1 MTNGTTRRTFLKQS
15 ALAGVG
21 FWAAGGLTLGAAKG
35 ANDKLNVAFAGSGG
49 QGGGNLGAIY
59 GMGENIVALCDIDEQ
74 RLGEA
79 YDKVKDKNPD
89 AKKYTDWRKMLEQKD
104 IDAVVIST
112 PDHNHAIIGVSAMKL
127 GKHVYIE
134 KPLAH
139 SVYESRLLRKVA
151 AEQKVATSMGN
162 QGTSHEGLRRAVEII
177 QAGIIGP
184 VTEAHVWTN
193 RPIWPQG
200 IDKRP
205 AKKDPPKGVHW
216 DVWLGPAPERDYG
229 DGYHPF
235 AWRGWWDFGTGAL
248 GDMACHTANMAFM
261 ALKLGY
267 PTSVEAKSSYPP
279 NSETFPNGATITY
292 QFPARGEMP
301 PVKWVWYEGKKKVEK
316 KVKKDNKEV
325 TEVQEVPNI
334 PDGGL
339 LHGLRSND
347 GSGSLLIGEKGY
359 LFSPSD
365 YGAEYV
371 LGFNDKF
378 TGFQMPPKTLPRSQG
393 HHRDWINACKGGKP
407 SMANFEYAALLT
419 EVVVLGNVALRVGK
433 KIEWNGEEMKATN
446 CPEAAQYVKPEV
458 RKGWEL

>member
-1 MTNGTTRRTFLKQS
+1 MTQRTTRRTFLKQS

-21 FWAAGGLTLGAAKG
+21 FWAAGGVTLAAAKG
-35 ANDKLNVAFAGSGG
+35 PNDKLNVAFAGVRG
-49 QGGGNLGAIY
+49 QGGGNLGNIA
-59 GMGENIVALCDIDEQ
+59 GLGENIVALCDIDEG

-79 YDKVKDKNPD
+79 AAQHPK
-89 AKKYTDWRKMLEQKD
+89 AEKYTDWRKMLEQKD

-112 PDHNHAIIGVSAMKL
+112 PDHSHAIIGVGAMKL

-162 QGTSHEGLRRAVEII
+162 QGTSNEGVRRAVEII

-184 VTEAHVWTN
+184 VRETHVWTN

-205 AKKDPPKGVHW
+205 EKKDPPKGVNW
-216 DVWLGPAPERDYG
+216 DVWLGPAQARDYG

-267 PTSVEAKSSYPP
+267 PVSVEAESDKINP
-279 NSETFPNGATITY
+279 ETFPNWSTITY
-292 QFPARGEMP
+292 QFPKRGDMP
-301 PVKWVWYEGKKKVEK
+301 EVKWVWYDGKKKNREG
-316 KVKKDNKEV
+316 KE
-325 TEVQEVPNI
+325 TPNT
-334 PDGGL
+334 PSGGL
-339 LHGLRSND
+339 LHDLRSNG
-347 GSGSLLIGEKGY
+347 GSGSLMIGEKGY
-359 LFSPSD
+359 LFSPND
-365 YGAEYV
+365 YGADYV

-378 TGFQMPPKTLPRSQG
+378 TGFQMPPKSLPRSQG
-393 HHRDWINACKGGKP
+393 HHRDWVNACKGGAP
-407 SMANFEYAALLT
+407 AMANFDYAALLT

-433 KIEWNGEEMKATN
+433 KLDWNGEEMKATN
-446 CPEAAQYVKPEV
+446 CPEAAQYVKPEF

>member
-1 MTNGTTRRTFLKQS
+1 MTRRTSRRTFLKET

-21 FWAAGGLTLGAAKG
+21 FWAAGGVMLAAGKG
-35 ANDKLNVAFAGSGG
+35 ANDKLNVAFAGVGG
-49 QGGGNLGAIY
+49 QGGGNLGNVASL
-59 GMGENIVALCDIDEQ
+59 GENIVALCDIDEGP
-74 RLGEA
+74 LGKAAEKHPKA
-79 YDKVKDKNPD
+79 E
-89 AKKYTDWRKMLEQKD
+89 KYTDWRKMLEQKD

-112 PDHNHAIIGVSAMKL
+112 PDHNHAVIGVAAMKL

-162 QGTSHEGLRRAVEII
+162 MGTAHEGLRRAVELI

-205 AKKDPPKGVHW
+205 AKKDPPKGVNW

-267 PTSVEAKSSYPP
+267 PTSVEAKSSYPI
-279 NSETFPNGATITY
+279 NSETFPIGSTITY
-292 QFPARGEMP
+292 QFPKRGELP
-301 PVKWVWYEGKKKVEK
+301 PVKWVWYDGKKKVEK
-316 KVKKDNKEV
+316 KGDKDKKETVEV
-325 TEVQEVPNI
+325 SNI
-334 PDGGL
+334 PEHV
-339 LHGLRSND
+339 LHGLRSDN

-365 YGAEYV
+365 YGAEFVY
-371 LGFNDKF
+371 GFNDKF
-378 TGFQMPPKTLPRSQG
+378 TGFQSPPKTLPRSQG
-393 HHRDWINACKGGKP
+393 HHRDWVNACKGGAP
-407 SMANFEYAALLT
+407 AMANFDYAALLT

-433 KIEWNGEEMKATN
+433 M
-446 CPEAAQYVKPEV
+446 
-458 RKGWEL
+458 L

>member
-1 MTNGTTRRTFLKQS
+1 MTQRTSRRTFLKQT

-21 FWAAGGLTLGAAKG
+21 FWAAGGVTLGAAKG
-35 ANDKLNVAFAGSGG
+35 ANDKLNVAFAGVGG
-49 QGGGNLGAIY
+49 QGGHNLGEIAKLK
-59 GMGENIVALCDIDEQ
+59 ENVVALCDIDEGP
-74 RLGEA
+74 LGKAAEKHPA
-79 YDKVKDKNPD
+79 
-89 AKKYTDWRKMLEQKD
+89 AKTYTDWRKMLEQKD
-104 IDAVVIST
+104 IDAVVVST
-112 PDHNHAIIGVSAMKL
+112 PDHNHAVIGVAAMKL
-127 GKHVYIE
+127 GKHLYCE

-139 SVYESRLLRKVA
+139 SVYECRLMRKVA

-162 QGTSHEGLRRAVEII
+162 MGTAADGLRRAVEII

-184 VTEAHVWTN
+184 ITEAHVWTN

-267 PTSVEAKSSYPP
+267 PTSVEAKSDFPI
-279 NSETFPNGATITY
+279 NSETFPNGSTITY
-292 QFPARGEMP
+292 QFAQRGELP
-301 PVKWVWYEGKKKVEK
+301 PVKWVWYDGKKKVEK
-316 KVKKDNKEV
+316 EVEKDKKKVKEIV
-325 TEVQEVPNI
+325 EVPNI
-334 PDGGL
+334 PEKL
-339 LHGLRSND
+339 LHSLRSSD
-347 GSGSLLIGEKGY
+347 GSGSLLIGEKGF

-365 YGAEYV
+365 YGSEYV
-371 LGFNDKF
+371 LGFNDKAG
-378 TGFQMPPKTLPRSQG
+378 GFQMPDKTLPRSHG
-393 HHRDWINACKGGKP
+393 HHKDWIEACKGAKP
-407 SMANFEYAALLT
+407 ALANFDYAAQLT

-433 KIEWNGEEMKATN
+433 RIEWNGEEMRATN
-446 CPEAAQYVKPEV
+446 CPEAAQYVKREF

>member
-1 MTNGTTRRTFLKQS
+1 MTRRTSRRTFLKQT

-21 FWAAGGLTLGAAKG
+21 FWAAGGVALAAAKG
-35 ANDKLNVAFAGSGG
+35 ANDKLNVAFAGVGG
-49 QGGGNLGAIY
+49 QGGGNLDNIVKLE
-59 GMGENIVALCDIDEQ
+59 ENVVALCDIDEG

-79 YDKVKDKNPD
+79 ADKLKKKKLPE
-89 AKKYTDWRKMLEQKD
+89 AKTYTDWRKMLEQKD
-104 IDAVVIST
+104 IDAVVVST

-127 GKHVYIE
+127 GKHLYCE

-139 SVYESRLLRKVA
+139 SVYECRLMRKVA
-151 AEQKVATSMGN
+151 TEQKVATSMGN
-162 QGTSHEGLRRAVEII
+162 MGTAHDGLRRAVELI

-267 PTSVEAKSSYPP
+267 PTSVEAKTDYPI
-279 NSETFPNGATITY
+279 NSETFPNGSTITY
-292 QFPARGEMP
+292 QFPKRGDLPE
-301 PVKWVWYEGKKKVEK
+301 VKWVWYDGKKKIEKEVEKDKK
-316 KVKKDNKEV
+316 KVKELVD
-325 TEVQEVPNI
+325 VPNI
-334 PDGGL
+334 PEKL
-339 LHGLRSND
+339 LHSLRSSD
-347 GSGSLLIGEKGY
+347 GSGSLLIGEKGF

-365 YGAEYV
+365 YGSDYV

-378 TGFQMPPKTLPRSQG
+378 TGFQAPEKSLPRSHG
-393 HHRDWINACKGGKP
+393 HHKDWIEACKGAKP
-407 SMANFEYAALLT
+407 ALANFDYAALLT

-433 KIEWNGEEMKATN
+433 KIDWNGEEMKATN
-446 CPEAAQYVKPEV
+446 CPEAAQLVKPEF

>member
-1 MTNGTTRRTFLKQS
+1 MTHRTSRRTFLKQS

-21 FWAAGGLTLGAAKG
+21 FWAAGGLALAEGKS
-35 ANDKLNVAFAGSGG
+35 ANGKLNVAFAGVGG
-49 QGGGNLGAIY
+49 QGGGNLGNIA
-59 GMGENIVALCDIDEQ
+59 GLGENIVALCDIDEE
-74 RLGEA
+74 RLGKAAE
-79 YDKVKDKNPD
+79 KHKD
-89 AKKYTDWRKMLEQKD
+89 AKTYTDWRKMLEQKD
-104 IDAVVIST
+104 IDAVVVST

-127 GKHVYIE
+127 GKHVYCE

-139 SVYESRLLRKVA
+139 SVYECRLMRKVA

-162 QGTSHEGLRRAVEII
+162 QGTSTEGLRRAAEII
-177 QAGIIGP
+177 QAGIIGG
-184 VTEAHVWTN
+184 VTEAHVFTN

-216 DVWLGPAPERDYG
+216 DVWLGPAPARDYG

-267 PTSVEAKSSYPP
+267 PTSVEAKTDFSINP
-279 NSETFPNGATITY
+279 ETFPNGATITY
-292 QFPARGEMP
+292 QFPSRGNMP

-316 KVKKDNKEV
+316 DKKQVEV
-325 TEVQEVPNI
+325 ANI
-334 PDGGL
+334 PEHV
-339 LHGLRSND
+339 LHSLRSND
-347 GSGSLLIGEKGY
+347 GSGSLLIGEKGF

-365 YGAEYV
+365 YGSDYV

-378 TGFQMPPKTLPRSQG
+378 TGFQMPEKSLPRSLG
-393 HHRDWINACKGGKP
+393 HHKDWVEACKGAKP
-407 SMANFEYAALLT
+407 SLANFDYAALLT

-446 CPEAAQYVKPEV
+446 CPEAAQFVKPEF